1 MLNVL
6 NATEL
11 LNNKCGN
18 GNWKPGAALDFN
30 QIVKRINRSLKAV
43 ALIMPDMFM
52 ESKMIIYELTFI
64 FHRLYGCLHLEPL
77 GLGLYASYDSAQQ
90 AIQHYITQPGFR
102 DCPEAFSI
110 RQREIKGFV
119 KNSEFFEA
127 QVYFHTDDY
136 DYEYSIEL
144 GLFADKAAA
153 DEAMSTYVQENTALF
168 NVPDLVVEK
177 IVNRCIIDKR
187 EWLEGFVI
195 S

>member
-1 MLNVL
+1 
-6 NATEL
+6 
-11 LNNKCGN
+11 
-18 GNWKPGAALDFN
+18 
-30 QIVKRINRSLKAV
+30 
-43 ALIMPDMFM
+43 
-52 ESKMIIYELTFI
+52 MIIYELTFI

-127 QVYFHTDDY
+127 QVYFHTDYY

-187 EWLEGFVI
+187 EWLEGFII

>member
-1 MLNVL
+1 M
-6 NATEL
+6 
-11 LNNKCGN
+11 
-18 GNWKPGAALDFN
+18 
-30 QIVKRINRSLKAV
+30 
-43 ALIMPDMFM
+43 
-52 ESKMIIYELTFI
+52 
-64 FHRLYGCLHLEPL
+64 
-77 GLGLYASYDSAQQ
+77 
-90 AIQHYITQPGFR
+90 
-102 DCPEAFSI
+102 
-110 RQREIKGFV
+110 